1 MVNQLAQFS
10 PLDAA
15 TYVQQQ
21 GEMGRQRG
29 QQNKLA
35 QLASQSYSAP
45 ADQQSQLLGQ
55 MAAIDPKAAQT
66 QQTQFESAED
76 RRNKTLANM
85 SNLLVNA
92 PEQARPGLYQ
102 QMLPTLKQFGVDAPA
117 AYDATTSPVI
127 DQTARALYTAYSGAD
142 GKTPTDV
149 RSFQLMTAG
158 LSPEDREKARRVQL
172 GIEGRASTS
181 GFTQVKFTGPDGR
194 ERIGVM
200 NGRTGQ
206 IDLPDGTSFNPQT
219 GAMAVTQG
227 GGGMVQPQPTTGTVF
242 RTSTGELFDVSKVT
256 EPALRA
262 EIMANPAAYGML
274 PDGAQATLPPRIGA
288 PNAFVGR
295 APEEQA
301 AATAAA
307 QRAVELGTLAPELQM
322 RTQDAVQRAG
332 ATTAVEASAKQRVEQ
347 EGQSAKRSRDGAEV
361 LSLLA
366 QAEKILPK
374 ATGSRLGQLG
384 DAAAAVFGTSTEG
397 AQATAQLQ
405 TIAGQLTSKMPRME
419 GPQSNSDVILYQQMA
434 GDLANAS
441 LPIETRL
448 AALKTIRELNQKYAN
463 QQPAPADNNAPVNS
477 GGSYSNLWN

>member
-35 QLASQSYSAP
+35 QLASQAYSTP

-55 MAAIDPKAAQT
+55 MAAIDPRAAQS
-66 QQTQFESAED
+66 QQQQFESAED

-117 AYDATTSPVI
+117 AYDANTAPVI
-127 DQTARALYTAYSGAD
+127 DQTARALYTAYSGSA
-142 GKTPTDV
+142 GQTPTDV

-219 GAMAVTQG
+219 GAMAATQG
-227 GGGMVQPQPTTGTVF
+227 GAGIVLPQGGGQQVVEQ
-242 RTSTGELFDVSKVT
+242 DA
-256 EPALRA
+256 ALANQMIAAGIPSDQVDRFLQSRA
-262 EIMANPAAYGML
+262 AQFSSGGQAAQVGMS
-274 PDGAQATLPPRIGA
+274 A
-288 PNAFVGR
+288 PNTFVGR

-332 ATTAVEASAKQRVEQ
+332 ATTTVEAA
-347 EGQSAKRSRDGAEV
+347 AKRQAEQQGQREERTRDARDT

-366 QAEKILPK
+366 RAEQILPD
-374 ATGSRLGQLG
+374 ATGSRGGQLV
-384 DAAAAVFGTSTEG
+384 DAAAGLVGSSTPG

-405 TIAGQLTSKMPRME
+405 TIAGQLTSKMPRMQ
-419 GPQSNSDVILYQQMA
+419 GPQSDRDVQLYQQMA
-434 GDLANAS
+434 GDLANPS
-441 LPIETRL
+441 IPTETRL
-448 AALKTIRELNQKYAN
+448 AALRTIRALNQKYAN
-463 QQPAPADNNAPVNS
+463 QQPAPTGTRAPANS
-477 GGSYSNLWN
+477 GSSYSDLWK

>member
-1 MVNQLAQFS
+1 
-10 PLDAA
+10 
-15 TYVQQQ
+15 
-21 GEMGRQRG
+21 
-29 QQNKLA
+29 
-35 QLASQSYSAP
+35 
-45 ADQQSQLLGQ
+45 
-55 MAAIDPKAAQT
+55 MAAIDPKAAQA

-85 SNLLVNA
+85 AGLLVKA
-92 PEQARPGLYQ
+92 PEQARAGIYQ
-102 QMLPTLKQFGVDAPA
+102 RMLPDLQRFGVEAPA
-117 AYDATTSPVI
+117 AYDSTTAPMI
-127 DQTARALYTAYSGAD
+127 DQTATALYQAYSSAGQ
-142 GKTPTDV
+142 TPTDV
-149 RSFQLMTAG
+149 RSFQMMTAG
-158 LSPEDREKARRVQL
+158 LSAEDREKARRVQL
-172 GIEGRASTS
+172 GLDGRASTS

-219 GAMAVTQG
+219 GAMAATQG
-227 GGGMVQPQPTTGTVF
+227 GGGMVLPQGGGQQVV
-242 RTSTGELFDVSKVT
+242 EQDA
-256 EPALRA
+256 ALANQMIAAGIPSDQVDRFLQSRA
-262 EIMANPAAYGML
+262 AQFGG
-274 PDGAQATLPPRIGA
+274 GAQPMSST

-332 ATTAVEASAKQRVEQ
+332 ATTAAEASAKQRVEQ
-347 EGQSAKRSRDGAEV
+347 EGQVAKRGRDGADV

-366 QAEKILPK
+366 EAEKILPR
-374 ATGSRLGQLG
+374 ATGSRAGQLG
-384 DAAAAVFGTSTEG
+384 DAAAAVFGTATEG
-397 AQATAQLQ
+397 AKATAQLQ

-419 GPQSNSDVILYQQMA
+419 GPQSNADVTLYQQMA

-448 AALKTIRELNQKYAN
+448 AALQTIRELNQKYAN
-463 QQPAPADNNAPVNS
+463 QQQAPAGNPAPANP
-477 GGSYSNLWN
+477 GGTYSNLWN